1 MLDQLYHNQFV
12 VSSQSSIM
20 EWFKILTPLYEKY
33 VPKQIQNRRNV
44 NQGKLSDVLL
54 LSLLLWQVDLKM
66 TVQTR
71 FYRFLKRDVF
81 KPGELPERSR
91 FNRKCR
97 CASCELR
104 WIRFGVLN
112 DLCPE
117 STYTIIDSLPIP
129 LCQGIRNHRAKVFQ
143 GSANIGY
150 NATKGLYYYGFKGN
164 FEVADNGIVLT
175 YALTSASC
183 HDIKAVKTLLSL
195 WPSHQVLADLGYL
208 SRKLK
213 EELAKK
219 EINLWT
225 PVRRN
230 MKQPAVNQQLLNRQ
244 RRRIET
250 TFSQL
255 NELFDIERM
264 HVRSNDGLQLRL
276 EQCLLVHTLSKL
288 GIN

>member
-1 MLDQLYHNQFV
+1 MLDQLYDKKFV

-20 EWFKILTPLYEKY
+20 EGFKVLTPLYEKY
-33 VPKQIQNRRNV
+33 VPQQIQNRRNV
-44 NQGKLSDVLL
+44 NQGKISDVLL

-81 KPGELPERSR
+81 KPEELPERSR

-143 GSANIGY
+143 GNANIGY

-175 YALTSASC
+175 YALTS
-183 HDIKAVKTLLSL
+183 
-195 WPSHQVLADLGYL
+195 
-208 SRKLK
+208 
-213 EELAKK
+213 
-219 EINLWT
+219 
-225 PVRRN
+225 
-230 MKQPAVNQQLLNRQ
+230 RQ
-244 RRRIET
+244 
-250 TFSQL
+250 
-255 NELFDIERM
+255 
-264 HVRSNDGLQLRL
+264 
-276 EQCLLVHTLSKL
+276 
-288 GIN
+288 